1 MIGWLGI
8 GEFLVCNCN
17 HPKPIGIEPRS
28 LLLHLEEM
36 ARIKR
41 GHVVVHC
48 IMRASCEDLLD
59 CAFTD
64 QQVLLFL
71 SRQNNRHPPP
81 REIEGKL
88 VDFFEA
94 MLELHM
100 LLQLDMVEHGNV
112 QQVSQSGLEVTVEIG
127 VFENTV

>member
-1 MIGWLGI
+1 M
-8 GEFLVCNCN
+8 C
-17 HPKPIGIEPRS
+17 
-28 LLLHLEEM
+28 
-36 ARIKR
+36 
-41 GHVVVHC
+41 
-48 IMRASCEDLLD
+48 ASCEDLLD

-71 SRQNNRHPPP
+71 SRQNNRHAPP

-94 MLELHM
+94 MLELYM

-112 QQVSQSGLEVTVEIG
+112 QQVLQSGLKVTVEIG
-127 VFENTV
+127 VFENTVRLLSVQIDMMHQGDLILRQRSSFVGTQDIHRPKVLDRS